1 MSDPQGTVQQIVATG
16 GSTITNVAQIHVDVA
31 QIHHVERL
39 FLNVRRLLPPDY
51 ATAIENF
58 LRLYLGKPD
67 QPVPFGGRDA
77 ILRDLDAWLEDPQRP
92 FALLTAPAGQGKSAL
107 LAHWVNALNARNF
120 PVAFVPVSVRFGTNL
135 ESVTF
140 SALAIQLARLL
151 GEDIPSDP
159 SIPGQVWRGMVSS
172 YLRRSPPQGRLL
184 VILDGVDEA
193 ANWDVD
199 GKLFPLDPPPG
210 LKVLISARSTAD
222 RPNPGAWARALV
234 WNQRNTYQLVLP
246 PLDRLG
252 LRDVLEKMGVPL
264 DELAHQP
271 FIVEELHR
279 LTEGDP
285 LLVRL
290 YVDDLWTKGE
300 AVRRLRPEDLR
311 SLRPGYQGYFDQW
324 WEDQRRL
331 WGDARPL
338 REKEVREILNLLSAA
353 FGPLRAEDL
362 CRLAD
367 PSVGLSS
374 WTLQDHLR
382 TLARFVVPSSHDQED
397 YVFAHP
403 RLAEYFWNKLHPN
416 EREELERRFRRW
428 GQQVLA
434 ELGDGRLRPRD
445 APPYLLRYYRAHLE
459 RAAAPL
465 EEFRPLVHTRAWAE
479 AWEAMEGSFGG
490 YLGDVRACWERAAA
504 EDGRAAARGDAAAHL
519 GDEIRC
525 ALIEASIRSL
535 AANLPPELV
544 AALVRHHQWT
554 PRQALAYIRQN
565 PDERTRVETLE
576 KLLPFLERPEHLA
589 EALAAARE
597 IQDADARADALRAL
611 AERLPEVW
619 PEALAAAREIQDAD
633 ARADAL
639 RALAERL
646 PAEHLPTALAAA
658 REIQKADDRARV
670 LAALAERLP
679 AEHLPTALAAA
690 REIQD
695 ADARADALRAL
706 AERLPAEHLPTALAA
721 AREIQEADARARV
734 LAALAER
741 LPAEHL
747 PTALAAAQEIQEAYP
762 RAIVLAALAERLP
775 AEHLPTA
782 LAAAREIQEAYP
794 RAIVLAA
801 LAERLPAEHLPTAL
815 AAAREIQEA
824 YPRAIVLAALAKR
837 LPAEHLPTALAA
849 AREIQEAYPRALVL
863 ADLAKR
869 LPEVWPEALAAARE
883 IQKAD
888 ARARVLAALAK
899 RLPAEHLPT
908 ALAAAREIQD
918 ADDRADALRA
928 LAEGL
933 PAEHLPTALAAAR
946 EIQDAD
952 DRADALRALAERLP
966 AEHLPTALAAAREIQ
981 KADARARVLAALAER
996 LPAEHLPTALAAA
1009 REIQEADDRANALR
1023 ALAERLPEVWPEA
1036 LAAAREIQKADARA
1050 DALRALAAARE
1061 IQKADARADALRA
1074 LAAAREIQKADD
1086 RANALRALAERLP
1099 AEHLPTALAAA
1110 REIQKADARARVL
1123 AALAERLPA
1132 EHLPTALAAAREI
1145 QEARPRANALRA
1157 LAEPLAKLPRLAL
1170 HPSWHETLSSLA
1182 RRTRRDLLADL
1193 EALIPVIH
1201 ALSGEAAIAET
1212 ACAIQDVTRW
1222 WP

>member
-1 MSDPQGTVQQIVATG
+1 MSDPQGTVQKVQEVVATG

-39 FLNVRRLLPPDY
+39 LLDVRRLLPTDY

-140 SALAIQLARLL
+140 SALATQLARLL

-159 SIPGQVWRGMVSS
+159 STPGQVWRGMVSS

-264 DELAHQP
+264 NELAHQP

-290 YVDDLWTKGE
+290 YVDDLWAKGE

-397 YVFAHP
+397 YVFAHS
-403 RLAEYFWNKLHPN
+403 RLAEYFWNKLHPD
-416 EREELERRFRRW
+416 EQEELERRFRRW

-565 PDERTRVETLE
+565 PDKWTRVETLE

-597 IQDADARADALRAL
+597 IQ
-611 AERLPEVW
+611 E
-619 PEALAAAREIQDAD
+619 AD

-658 REIQKADDRARV
+658 REIQEAYFRADALR
-670 LAALAERLP
+670 ALAERLP
-679 AEHLPTALAAA
+679 EVWPEALAAA
-690 REIQD
+690 REIQE
-695 ADARADALRAL
+695 AYRRADALRAL

-721 AREIQEADARARV
+721 AREIQEADARADALRALAERLPEVWPEALAAAREIQKVDARARV
-734 LAALAER
+734 LAALAERLPEVWPEALAAAREIQKADDRADALRALVER

-747 PTALAAAQEIQEAYP
+747 PTALAAAREIQEADD
-762 RAIVLAALAERLP
+762 RARVLAALAERLP

-794 RAIVLAA
+794 RA
-801 LAERLPAEHLPTAL
+801 
-815 AAAREIQEA
+815 
-824 YPRAIVLAALAKR
+824 
-837 LPAEHLPTALAA
+837 
-849 AREIQEAYPRALVL
+849 
-863 ADLAKR
+863 
-869 LPEVWPEALAAARE
+869 
-883 IQKAD
+883 
-888 ARARVLAALAK
+888 RVLA
-899 RLPAEHLPT
+899 
-908 ALAAAREIQD
+908 
-918 ADDRADALRA
+918 
-928 LAEGL
+928 
-933 PAEHLPTALAAAR
+933 
-946 EIQDAD
+946 
-952 DRADALRALAERLP
+952 
-966 AEHLPTALAAAREIQ
+966 
-981 KADARARVLAALAER
+981 
-996 LPAEHLPTALAAA
+996 
-1009 REIQEADDRANALR
+1009 
-1023 ALAERLPEVWPEA
+1023 
-1036 LAAAREIQKADARA
+1036 
-1050 DALRALAAARE
+1050 
-1061 IQKADARADALRA
+1061 
-1074 LAAAREIQKADD
+1074 
-1086 RANALRALAERLP
+1086 
-1099 AEHLPTALAAA
+1099 
-1110 REIQKADARARVL
+1110 
-1123 AALAERLPA
+1123 
-1132 EHLPTALAAAREI
+1132 
-1145 QEARPRANALRA
+1145 A
-1157 LAEPLAKLPRLAL
+1157 LAEPLAKLPRPAL

-1212 ACAIQDVTRW
+1212 ACAIQDVTCW

>member
-151 GEDIPSDP
+151 GENIPSDP

-234 WNQRNTYQLVLP
+234 WNQRNTHQLELP

-271 FIVEELHR
+271 FIVEELYR

-290 YVDDLWTKGE
+290 YVDDLWAKGE

-416 EREELERRFRRW
+416 EQEELERRFRRW

-490 YLGDVRACWERAAA
+490 YLGDVRACWERAAV

-565 PDERTRVETLE
+565 PDKWTRVKTLE

-597 IQDADARADALRAL
+597 IQ
-611 AERLPEVW
+611 E
-619 PEALAAAREIQDAD
+619 
-633 ARADAL
+633 
-639 RALAERL
+639 
-646 PAEHLPTALAAA
+646 
-658 REIQKADDRARV
+658 ADDRARV

-690 REIQD
+690 REIQEAD
-695 ADARADALRAL
+695 DRARVLAALAERLPEVWPEALAAAREIQKAYRRARVLAALAERLPAEHLPTALAAAREIQEADARADALRAL
-706 AERLPAEHLPTALAA
+706 AERLPEVWPEALAAAREIQEAYFRAHVLAALAERLPEVWLEALAAAREIQEAYFRAHVLAALAERLPAEHLPTALAAAREIQEADARARVLRALAERLPEVWPEALAAAREIQEADARADALRALAERLPEVWPEALAAAREIQEAYRRADALRALAECLPAEHLPTALAA

-741 LPAEHL
+741 LPEVWL
-747 PTALAAAQEIQEAYP
+747 EALAAAREIQEADA
-762 RAIVLAALAERLP
+762 RADALAALAERLP

-782 LAAAREIQEAYP
+782 LAAAREIQEAYF
-794 RAIVLAA
+794 
-801 LAERLPAEHLPTAL
+801 
-815 AAAREIQEA
+815 
-824 YPRAIVLAALAKR
+824 
-837 LPAEHLPTALAA
+837 
-849 AREIQEAYPRALVL
+849 
-863 ADLAKR
+863 
-869 LPEVWPEALAAARE
+869 
-883 IQKAD
+883 
-888 ARARVLAALAK
+888 RARVLA
-899 RLPAEHLPT
+899 
-908 ALAAAREIQD
+908 
-918 ADDRADALRA
+918 
-928 LAEGL
+928 
-933 PAEHLPTALAAAR
+933 
-946 EIQDAD
+946 
-952 DRADALRALAERLP
+952 
-966 AEHLPTALAAAREIQ
+966 
-981 KADARARVLAALAER
+981 
-996 LPAEHLPTALAAA
+996 
-1009 REIQEADDRANALR
+1009 

-1036 LAAAREIQKADARA
+1036 LAAAREIQEAY
-1050 DALRALAAARE
+1050 LRA
-1061 IQKADARADALRA
+1061 
-1074 LAAAREIQKADD
+1074 
-1086 RANALRALAERLP
+1086 
-1099 AEHLPTALAAA
+1099 H
-1110 REIQKADARARVL
+1110 VL

-1132 EHLPTALAAAREI
+1132 EHLPTALAVAREI
-1145 QEARPRANALRA
+1145 QKADDRARVLAA
-1157 LAEPLAKLPRLAL
+1157 LAEPLAKLPRPAL

>member
-1 MSDPQGTVQQIVATG
+1 MSDPQGTVRQTVNATG
-16 GSTITNVAQIHVDVA
+16 GSTIANVAQIHVE
-31 QIHHVERL
+31 QL
-39 FLNVRRLLPPDY
+39 FLDVRRLLPPDY

-77 ILRDLDAWLEDPQRP
+77 ILHDLNAWLEDPQRP

-107 LAHWVNALNARNF
+107 LAHWVKKLKDRNF
-120 PVAFVPVSVRFGTNL
+120 LVAFVPVSVRFGTNL

-234 WNQRNTYQLVLP
+234 WNERNTYQLELP

-290 YVDDLWTKGE
+290 YVDDLWAKGE
-300 AVRRLRPEDLR
+300 AVRRLCPEDLR

-403 RLAEYFWNKLHPN
+403 RLAEYFWNKLHPD

-565 PDERTRVETLE
+565 PDKWTRVETLE

-597 IQDADARADALRAL
+597 IQ
-611 AERLPEVW
+611 
-619 PEALAAAREIQDAD
+619 
-633 ARADAL
+633 
-639 RALAERL
+639 
-646 PAEHLPTALAAA
+646 
-658 REIQKADDRARV
+658 
-670 LAALAERLP
+670 
-679 AEHLPTALAAA
+679 
-690 REIQD
+690 
-695 ADARADALRAL
+695 
-706 AERLPAEHLPTALAA
+706 
-721 AREIQEADARARV
+721 
-734 LAALAER
+734 
-741 LPAEHL
+741 
-747 PTALAAAQEIQEAYP
+747 EAYP
-762 RAIVLAALAERLP
+762 RAHVLAALAERLP

-794 RAIVLAA
+794 RARVLAA
-801 LAERLPAEHLPTAL
+801 LAE
-815 AAAREIQEA
+815 
-824 YPRAIVLAALAKR
+824 
-837 LPAEHLPTALAA
+837 
-849 AREIQEAYPRALVL
+849 
-863 ADLAKR
+863 R

-883 IQKAD
+883 IQGAD
-888 ARARVLAALAK
+888 A
-899 RLPAEHLPT
+899 
-908 ALAAAREIQD
+908 
-918 ADDRADALRA
+918 
-928 LAEGL
+928 
-933 PAEHLPTALAAAR
+933 
-946 EIQDAD
+946 
-952 DRADALRALAERLP
+952 RADALRALAERLP

-1009 REIQEADDRANALR
+1009 REIQEADARADALRALAERLPEVWPEALAAAREIEEAYFRADALR

-1036 LAAAREIQKADARA
+1036 LAAAREIQEAYRRARV
-1050 DALRALAAARE
+1050 LA
-1061 IQKADARADALRA
+1061 
-1074 LAAAREIQKADD
+1074 
-1086 RANALRALAERLP
+1086 ALAERLP
-1099 AEHLPTALAAA
+1099 EVWPEALATA
-1110 REIQKADARARVL
+1110 REIQEADDRARVL

-1145 QEARPRANALRA
+1145 QEAYPRARVLAA
-1157 LAEPLAKLPRLAL
+1157 LAEPLAKLPRPAL

>member
-1 MSDPQGTVQQIVATG
+1 MEVKATG
-16 GSTITNVAQIHVDVA
+16 GSTITNVAQIHV
-31 QIHHVERL
+31 ERL
-39 FLNVRRLLPPDY
+39 FLNVRCLLPPDY

-77 ILRDLDAWLEDPQRP
+77 ILHDLNAWLEDPQRP

-290 YVDDLWTKGE
+290 YVDDLWAKGE

-403 RLAEYFWNKLHPN
+403 RLAEYFWNKLHPD
-416 EREELERRFRRW
+416 EQEELERRFRRW

-465 EEFRPLVHTRAWAE
+465 EEFRPLVHTHAWAK

-565 PDERTRVETLE
+565 PDKWKRVKTLE

-597 IQDADARADALRAL
+597 IQEADARARVLAALAERLPEVWPEALAAAREIQDADARARVLRAL

-619 PEALAAAREIQDAD
+619 PEALAAAREIQEAYFRADALCALAERLPEVWPEALAAAREIQEAYFRADALRALAERLPAEHLPTALAAAREIQEAYFRARVLAALAERLPAEHLPTALAAAREIQEAD

-658 REIQKADDRARV
+658 REIQD
-670 LAALAERLP
+670 
-679 AEHLPTALAAA
+679 
-690 REIQD
+690 
-695 ADARADALRAL
+695 
-706 AERLPAEHLPTALAA
+706 
-721 AREIQEADARARV
+721 
-734 LAALAER
+734 
-741 LPAEHL
+741 
-747 PTALAAAQEIQEAYP
+747 
-762 RAIVLAALAERLP
+762 
-775 AEHLPTA
+775 
-782 LAAAREIQEAYP
+782 
-794 RAIVLAA
+794 
-801 LAERLPAEHLPTAL
+801 
-815 AAAREIQEA
+815 
-824 YPRAIVLAALAKR
+824 
-837 LPAEHLPTALAA
+837 
-849 AREIQEAYPRALVL
+849 
-863 ADLAKR
+863 
-869 LPEVWPEALAAARE
+869 
-883 IQKAD
+883 
-888 ARARVLAALAK
+888 
-899 RLPAEHLPT
+899 
-908 ALAAAREIQD
+908 
-918 ADDRADALRA
+918 
-928 LAEGL
+928 
-933 PAEHLPTALAAAR
+933 
-946 EIQDAD
+946 
-952 DRADALRALAERLP
+952 
-966 AEHLPTALAAAREIQ
+966 
-981 KADARARVLAALAER
+981 ADARARVLAALAER

-1009 REIQEADDRANALR
+1009 REIQ
-1023 ALAERLPEVWPEA
+1023 
-1036 LAAAREIQKADARA
+1036 KADARA
-1050 DALRALAAARE
+1050 S
-1061 IQKADARADALRA
+1061 
-1074 LAAAREIQKADD
+1074 
-1086 RANALRALAERLP
+1086 
-1099 AEHLPTALAAA
+1099 
-1110 REIQKADARARVL
+1110 V
-1123 AALAERLPA
+1123 
-1132 EHLPTALAAAREI
+1132 
-1145 QEARPRANALRA
+1145 LRA
-1157 LAEPLAKLPRLAL
+1157 LAEPLAKLPRPAL

-1212 ACAIQDVTRW
+1212 ACAIQDVTCW

>member
-1 MSDPQGTVQQIVATG
+1 M
-16 GSTITNVAQIHVDVA
+16 
-31 QIHHVERL
+31 
-39 FLNVRRLLPPDY
+39 
-51 ATAIENF
+51 
-58 LRLYLGKPD
+58 
-67 QPVPFGGRDA
+67 
-77 ILRDLDAWLEDPQRP
+77 
-92 FALLTAPAGQGKSAL
+92 
-107 LAHWVNALNARNF
+107 NALNARNF

-151 GEDIPSDP
+151 GENIPSDL

-234 WNQRNTYQLVLP
+234 WNQRNTRQLELP

-290 YVDDLWTKGE
+290 YVDDLWAKGE

-338 REKEVREILNLLSAA
+338 REKEVREIPNLLSAA

-403 RLAEYFWNKLHPN
+403 RLAEYFWNKLHPD
-416 EREELERRFRRW
+416 EQEELERRFRRW

-434 ELGDGRLRPRD
+434 ELGDGRLRTRD

-465 EEFRPLVHTRAWAE
+465 EEFRPLVHTRAWAK

-565 PDERTRVETLE
+565 PDKWKRVETLE

-597 IQDADARADALRAL
+597 IQEAYFRA
-611 AERLPEVW
+611 
-619 PEALAAAREIQDAD
+619 
-633 ARADAL
+633 
-639 RALAERL
+639 
-646 PAEHLPTALAAA
+646 H
-658 REIQKADDRARV
+658 V

-690 REIQD
+690 REIQEAYPRARVLAALAERLPEVWPEALAAAREIQE

-721 AREIQEADARARV
+721 AREIQEAD
-734 LAALAER
+734 
-741 LPAEHL
+741 
-747 PTALAAAQEIQEAYP
+747 
-762 RAIVLAALAERLP
+762 
-775 AEHLPTA
+775 
-782 LAAAREIQEAYP
+782 
-794 RAIVLAA
+794 
-801 LAERLPAEHLPTAL
+801 
-815 AAAREIQEA
+815 
-824 YPRAIVLAALAKR
+824 
-837 LPAEHLPTALAA
+837 
-849 AREIQEAYPRALVL
+849 
-863 ADLAKR
+863 
-869 LPEVWPEALAAARE
+869 
-883 IQKAD
+883 
-888 ARARVLAALAK
+888 
-899 RLPAEHLPT
+899 
-908 ALAAAREIQD
+908 
-918 ADDRADALRA
+918 DRAD
-928 LAEGL
+928 
-933 PAEHLPTALAAAR
+933 
-946 EIQDAD
+946 
-952 DRADALRALAERLP
+952 
-966 AEHLPTALAAAREIQ
+966 
-981 KADARARVLAALAER
+981 
-996 LPAEHLPTALAAA
+996 
-1009 REIQEADDRANALR
+1009 
-1023 ALAERLPEVWPEA
+1023 
-1036 LAAAREIQKADARA
+1036 
-1050 DALRALAAARE
+1050 
-1061 IQKADARADALRA
+1061 
-1074 LAAAREIQKADD
+1074 
-1086 RANALRALAERLP
+1086 
-1099 AEHLPTALAAA
+1099 
-1110 REIQKADARARVL
+1110 
-1123 AALAERLPA
+1123 
-1132 EHLPTALAAAREI
+1132 
-1145 QEARPRANALRA
+1145 ALRA
-1157 LAEPLAKLPRLAL
+1157 LAEPLAKLPRPAL

>member
-1 MSDPQGTVQQIVATG
+1 MEVKATG
-16 GSTITNVAQIHVDVA
+16 GSTITNVAQIHVE
-31 QIHHVERL
+31 QL
-39 FLNVRRLLPPDY
+39 FLNVRRFLPPDY

-151 GEDIPSDP
+151 GENIPSDP

-234 WNQRNTYQLVLP
+234 WNQRNTYQLELP

-290 YVDDLWTKGE
+290 YVDDLWAKGE

-403 RLAEYFWNKLHPN
+403 RLAEYFWNKLHPD
-416 EREELERRFRRW
+416 EQEELERRFRRW

-565 PDERTRVETLE
+565 PDKWTRVETLG

-597 IQDADARADALRAL
+597 IQ
-611 AERLPEVW
+611 
-619 PEALAAAREIQDAD
+619 EAY
-633 ARADAL
+633 
-639 RALAERL
+639 
-646 PAEHLPTALAAA
+646 P
-658 REIQKADDRARV
+658 RARV
-670 LAALAERLP
+670 LA
-679 AEHLPTALAAA
+679 
-690 REIQD
+690 
-695 ADARADALRAL
+695 
-706 AERLPAEHLPTALAA
+706 
-721 AREIQEADARARV
+721 
-734 LAALAER
+734 
-741 LPAEHL
+741 
-747 PTALAAAQEIQEAYP
+747 
-762 RAIVLAALAERLP
+762 
-775 AEHLPTA
+775 
-782 LAAAREIQEAYP
+782 
-794 RAIVLAA
+794 
-801 LAERLPAEHLPTAL
+801 
-815 AAAREIQEA
+815 
-824 YPRAIVLAALAKR
+824 
-837 LPAEHLPTALAA
+837 
-849 AREIQEAYPRALVL
+849 
-863 ADLAKR
+863 
-869 LPEVWPEALAAARE
+869 
-883 IQKAD
+883 
-888 ARARVLAALAK
+888 
-899 RLPAEHLPT
+899 
-908 ALAAAREIQD
+908 
-918 ADDRADALRA
+918 
-928 LAEGL
+928 
-933 PAEHLPTALAAAR
+933 
-946 EIQDAD
+946 
-952 DRADALRALAERLP
+952 
-966 AEHLPTALAAAREIQ
+966 
-981 KADARARVLAALAER
+981 
-996 LPAEHLPTALAAA
+996 
-1009 REIQEADDRANALR
+1009 
-1023 ALAERLPEVWPEA
+1023 
-1036 LAAAREIQKADARA
+1036 
-1050 DALRALAAARE
+1050 
-1061 IQKADARADALRA
+1061 
-1074 LAAAREIQKADD
+1074 
-1086 RANALRALAERLP
+1086 
-1099 AEHLPTALAAA
+1099 
-1110 REIQKADARARVL
+1110 
-1123 AALAERLPA
+1123 
-1132 EHLPTALAAAREI
+1132 
-1145 QEARPRANALRA
+1145 A
-1157 LAEPLAKLPRLAL
+1157 LAEPLAKLPRPAL

-1212 ACAIQDVTRW
+1212 ACAIQDVTCW

>member
-1 MSDPQGTVQQIVATG
+1 MSDPQGTVQKVQEVVATG

-39 FLNVRRLLPPDY
+39 FLDVRRLLPPDY

-151 GEDIPSDP
+151 GENIPSDP

-264 DELAHQP
+264 NELAHQP

-290 YVDDLWTKGE
+290 YVDDLWAKGE

-403 RLAEYFWNKLHPN
+403 RLAEYFWNKLHPD
-416 EREELERRFRRW
+416 EQEELERRFRRW

-565 PDERTRVETLE
+565 PNKWKRVETLE

-597 IQDADARADALRAL
+597 IQEAYPRARVLAAL

-619 PEALAAAREIQDAD
+619 PEALA
-633 ARADAL
+633 
-639 RALAERL
+639 
-646 PAEHLPTALAAA
+646 T
-658 REIQKADDRARV
+658 
-670 LAALAERLP
+670 
-679 AEHLPTALAAA
+679 
-690 REIQD
+690 
-695 ADARADALRAL
+695 
-706 AERLPAEHLPTALAA
+706 
-721 AREIQEADARARV
+721 
-734 LAALAER
+734 
-741 LPAEHL
+741 
-747 PTALAAAQEIQEAYP
+747 
-762 RAIVLAALAERLP
+762 
-775 AEHLPTA
+775 
-782 LAAAREIQEAYP
+782 AREIQEAYF
-794 RAIVLAA
+794 
-801 LAERLPAEHLPTAL
+801 
-815 AAAREIQEA
+815 
-824 YPRAIVLAALAKR
+824 
-837 LPAEHLPTALAA
+837 
-849 AREIQEAYPRALVL
+849 
-863 ADLAKR
+863 
-869 LPEVWPEALAAARE
+869 
-883 IQKAD
+883 
-888 ARARVLAALAK
+888 RARVLA
-899 RLPAEHLPT
+899 
-908 ALAAAREIQD
+908 
-918 ADDRADALRA
+918 
-928 LAEGL
+928 
-933 PAEHLPTALAAAR
+933 
-946 EIQDAD
+946 
-952 DRADALRALAERLP
+952 
-966 AEHLPTALAAAREIQ
+966 
-981 KADARARVLAALAER
+981 
-996 LPAEHLPTALAAA
+996 
-1009 REIQEADDRANALR
+1009 

-1036 LAAAREIQKADARA
+1036 LA
-1050 DALRALAAARE
+1050 
-1061 IQKADARADALRA
+1061 
-1074 LAAAREIQKADD
+1074 
-1086 RANALRALAERLP
+1086 
-1099 AEHLPTALAAA
+1099 T
-1110 REIQKADARARVL
+1110 
-1123 AALAERLPA
+1123 
-1132 EHLPTALAAAREI
+1132 AREI
-1145 QEARPRANALRA
+1145 QEADDRADALRA
-1157 LAEPLAKLPRLAL
+1157 LAEPLAKLPRPAL

-1212 ACAIQDVTRW
+1212 ACAIQDVTCW